1 MMETL
6 NQRPRTSAVPI
17 DNNVHQLTLTCIS
30 ILHTIANTILKS
42 LIHDS
47 STLPAWGA
55 MALKGRIP
63 IPIVQRPMY
72 KLYNSSHFLMVSQA
86 WWP

>member
-47 STLPAWGA
+47 SPLSARGA
-55 MALKGRIP
+55 MALKLSESQFP
-63 IPIVQRPMY
+63 
-72 KLYNSSHFLMVSQA
+72 SSSGQCTNCTTAHTF
-86 WWP
+86 

>member
-6 NQRPRTSAVPI
+6 NQRPSTSAVPI

-47 STLPAWGA
+47 SPLSAWGA
-55 MALKGRIP
+55 MALKVSEFQFPSSSGRCAN
-63 IPIVQRPMY
+63 Y
-72 KLYNSSHFLMVSQA
+72 TTAHTF
-86 WWP
+86 